1 MAYLRAILR
10 IPLLMLAVL
19 VLLPP
24 LWGGRAL
31 SAIGNKR
38 AGSKVSRFA
47 ITRWARWS
55 CAILGVRIT
64 LEGPIPTP
72 PFFLVANHLSYMD
85 ILILHATVRGHFLS
99 KSEIGSWPIAG
110 HLARWAGTLFIDRKN
125 RRDVSRSIPELQEAM
140 CAGEGV
146 ILFPEGTSTA
156 GSTVDPFHPSLL
168 QAPLAME
175 MGTHVASLHYAT
187 PNGAEP
193 AHMSVCWWGDM
204 PFGSHFL
211 KLLTLRSI
219 DAHIQFHGDTFHG
232 DDRKSLAQN
241 TRAGVLEMFRPSAP
255 ESFVQPSEDPAQVP

>member
-1 MAYLRAILR
+1 MAYLRALLR

-31 SAIGNKR
+31 SAMGKKR
-38 AGSKVSRFA
+38 VGSKVSRFA

-64 LEGPIPTP
+64 HEGPIPSP

-110 HLARWAGTLFIDRKN
+110 RLAKWAGTLFIDRSK
-125 RRDVSRSIPELQEAM
+125 RRDVSRSLPELQEALRG
-140 CAGEGV
+140 GEGV

-168 QAPLAME
+168 QAPLTLE
-175 MGTHVASLHYAT
+175 MGTHVASLHYTTSSDA
-187 PNGAEP
+187 NP
-193 AHMSVCWWGDM
+193 AHMHVCWWGDM

-211 KLLTLRSI
+211 KLLTLPSI
-219 DAHIQFHGDTFHG
+219 DAHIRFHTDTFHG
-232 DDRKSLAQN
+232 EDRKALAQSARN
-241 TRAGVLEMFRPSAP
+241 GVLEMFRPSAP
-255 ESFVQPSEDPAQVP
+255 ESFVYPTADAPQRP